1 VTSGARTFVSVMGR
15 FHAFDLARELDRRG
29 RLAGLFTSY
38 PQSTLARFGL
48 DPRHARTLPWVEVGA
63 RALRRASQR
72 RAAALEPWFA
82 TQFDRW
88 VALELHD
95 DADAFI
101 GWSGMCMASLRR
113 AKDLGLATFVERGSA
128 HIEAQ
133 SALLAEEFERQG
145 GRPVL
150 PHPNTIARELAEYEL
165 ADRIVVPS
173 QFAVR
178 TFVERGVPREKLVV
192 NPYGVDLSAFTPP
205 TAPAPGFRVLFCGR
219 ASVQKG
225 IAYLLEAFERFH
237 APDAELWIQGAVED
251 DVRELAQRTTDSRV
265 RWLGHRAQ
273 AELPT
278 VYREAHV
285 LVLPSIQDGYGL
297 VVPQALASGLP
308 CIVSANTGTADLVR
322 HGIDGFVVPI
332 RSSESILAHLEE
344 LYADRERL
352 TAFGRAAR
360 ESVETGHGWADYGRR
375 AADIVDAAVVAHS
388 PRGPRGLIRG
398 DGSFREAV

>member
-1 VTSGARTFVSVMGR
+1 MGR

-48 DPRHARTLPWVEVGA
+48 DPRCARTLPWVEVGA
-63 RALRRASQR
+63 RALRRTSPR

-88 VALELHD
+88 VALSLNE
-95 DADAFI
+95 DAEAFI

-113 AKDLGLATFVERGSA
+113 ARDLGLTTFVERGSA

-133 SALLAEEFERQG
+133 SALLTEEFALQG

-150 PHPNTIARELAEYEL
+150 PHPNTITREIAEYEL
-165 ADRIVVPS
+165 ADHIVVPS
-173 QFAVR
+173 QFALR
-178 TFVERGVPREKLVV
+178 TFVERGVPCEKLLV
-192 NPYGVDLSAFTPP
+192 NPYGVDLSAFAPP
-205 TAPAPGFRVLFCGR
+205 AAPAPAPGFRVLFCGR

-225 IAYLLEAFERFH
+225 FVYLLEAFERFG
-237 APDAELWIQGAVED
+237 PRDAELWIQGAVED
-251 DVRELAQRTTDSRV
+251 DVRELAQRTTDVRV
-265 RWLGHRAQ
+265 RFLGHRPQ

-297 VVPQALASGLP
+297 VVPQAMASGLP

-322 HGIDGFVVPI
+322 HGVDGFIVPI
-332 RSSESILAHLEE
+332 RSSAAILAHLEE

-352 TAFGRAAR
+352 AAFGRAAR
-360 ESVETGHGWADYGRR
+360 ERVETGHGWADYGRR
-375 AADIVDAAVVAHS
+375 AAELVDASVAAS
-388 PRGPRGLIRG
+388 GPRGPRGLVRG
-398 DGSFREAV
+398 EGDLREAV